1 MSILV
6 ITTSTG
12 IDLVRKSKYSL
23 YYLIAAS
30 ILNFVLNLLFV
41 PIFGSSGAAIAT
53 GLSYVFYFWI
63 KTIKSRKLW
72 FDFDCSHFI
81 KMTILLMIAALVN
94 SIPSLAQSFVYLIDA
109 IIIFLG
115 LNLYKGV
122 IIDFC
127 FLIKEE
133 IRRERKEKC

>member
-1 MSILV
+1 M
-6 ITTSTG
+6 
-12 IDLVRKSKYSL
+12 
-23 YYLIAAS
+23 
-30 ILNFVLNLLFV
+30 F
-41 PIFGSSGAAIAT
+41 
-53 GLSYVFYFWI
+53 FYFWI